1 MAISILQTPPIVS
14 LAQSPIIFS
23 VSEASQ
29 SLLQEN
35 EFQYIADLY
44 YWTGSLT
51 ASSSL
56 ANYQMAKFPNL
67 SLAGIFDLNRILN
80 STLIDL
86 AQVNTSN
93 VIYYAVDFYPQYFS
107 GSQFVT
113 GSHTKS
119 DTYQA
124 LDGYAIFQ
132 EPIGQEINLKTP
144 YWALMTDGPATQS
157 VLLENTGRIGLYTGI
172 NNSTCLGA
180 TITATTADFP
190 GGNTQTLSFTFIG
203 SLSSSTLIR
212 DIPCAPSEPDFFA
225 GLAPF
230 IKDTIFTYSIQ
241 AITLGGAPVGE
252 PIRFNIVCN
261 QKYPNVRIKWK
272 NRYGQFDWFNFNMVN
287 RQSFNTE
294 RRTYQPQLGSW
305 QSPTLAYNNYD
316 SSVLNYIADSKQAI
330 SVNTDWVDEA
340 YNEIF
345 KQLLVSDEIYWI
357 YDEANGDLRPITI
370 ATDSITFKTGV
381 NDKVIQYAF
390 DFNWGQAYKLII

>member
-1 MAISILQTPPIVS
+1 MAISILQTPALVS

-23 VSEASQ
+23 VTETSQ

-80 STLIDL
+80 STLTDL

-93 VIYYAVDFYPQYFS
+93 VIYYAVDFYPQWFS

-119 DTYQA
+119 QTYKA

-132 EPIGQEINLKTP
+132 EPINQEIISKTP
-144 YWALMTDGPATQS
+144 HWPLMTDGPATQS
-157 VLLENTGRIGLYTGI
+157 AFITNIGRAGIYVGTAGTPEFPTRVVYRANTGVTASYFISSSTSSSGQIDDYPIGP
-172 NNSTCLGA
+172 A
-180 TITATTADFP
+180 EADFP
-190 GGNTQTLSFTFIG
+190 LSG
-203 SLSSSTLIR
+203 SLESFSIT
-212 DIPCAPSEPDFFA
+212 PTNNFVPSI
-225 GLAPF
+225 GQS
-230 IKDTIFTYSIQ
+230 IKY
-241 AITLGGAPVGE
+241 
-252 PIRFNIVCN
+252 NIVCE
-261 QKYPNVRIKWK
+261 QKYPNIRIKWK

-316 SSVLNYIADSKQAI
+316 SSVLNYIADSKQTI

-345 KQLLVSDEIYWI
+345 KQLLVSDEVYWI

-370 ATDSITFKTGV
+370 VTDSITFKTGV
-381 NDKVIQYAF
+381 NDKVIQYQF

>member
-1 MAISILQTPPIVS
+1 MAISILQTPALVS

-23 VSEASQ
+23 VTETTQ

-80 STLIDL
+80 STLTDL

-93 VIYYAVDFYPQYFS
+93 VIYYAVDFYPQWFS
-107 GSQFVT
+107 GSQFIT

-119 DTYQA
+119 QTYKA

-132 EPIGQEINLKTP
+132 EPINQDIFLKTP
-144 YWALMTDGPATQS
+144 HWPLMTDGPATQS
-157 VLLENTGRIGLYTGI
+157 AFDFNKGVTGVYVGSTDTFPLPNRLEYKSEIQTAYLTLSGSTSSSQQIQTYPIGIAESGFPLSGSFSSYTIQAQFNTT
-172 NNSTCLGA
+172 NLGA
-180 TITATTADFP
+180 PIT
-190 GGNTQTLSFTFIG
+190 
-203 SLSSSTLIR
+203 
-212 DIPCAPSEPDFFA
+212 
-225 GLAPF
+225 
-230 IKDTIFTYSIQ
+230 
-241 AITLGGAPVGE
+241 
-252 PIRFNIVCN
+252 FNVVCN